1 MATVMSIASAMVQ
14 QLVKCSALEGAYH
27 GIRVNGVAC
36 GVTNTNTRTKQDS
49 MAMKLTVDEN
59 KKYLQLAAQDVPLM
73 GRLTEPKEVA
83 MSLLFLASEDSSFT
97 TGEICRWPESDHR
110 PLRRLRSLLEERIL
124 MSEILNF

>member
-49 MAMKLTVDEN
+49 MTMKLTVDEN

-97 TGEICRWPESDHR
+97 TGEILTIDGGQ
-110 PLRRLRSLLEERIL
+110 SLTTDRYDDYAAYLKRE
-124 MSEILNF
+124 F